1 MLDLVLLGI
10 VWLIIG
16 LFFVVGMDNDGLFD
30 WITNRPL
37 RNITKLILIVAW
49 PAILLFF
56 VIGLLVLSFEG
67 IISDI
72 KRLFR

>member
-1 MLDLVLLGI
+1 MLDLVLIGI

-49 PAILLFF
+49 PSIILFL
-56 VIGLLVLSFEG
+56 VIGLLVLSCEG

>member
-1 MLDLVLLGI
+1 MTDLVLLGI

-30 WITNRPL
+30 LITNRPL

-49 PAILLFF
+49 PTIMLFL
-56 VIGLLVLSFEG
+56 VIGLLVLSLEG

>member
-1 MLDLVLLGI
+1 MLDLVLIGI

-49 PAILLFF
+49 PSIILFL

>member
-1 MLDLVLLGI
+1 MIDLVLLGI
-10 VWLIIG
+10 FWLFMG
-16 LFFVVGMDNDGLFD
+16 MTFVIGMDNDGLFD

-49 PAILLFF
+49 PSILLFI

-72 KRLFR
+72 KQLFR